1 MKFPAC
7 FNFQFSIQNFQ
18 SNLNVLKFKF
28 KNSFQISNF
37 KFQIIFLSFI
47 FLFLSSA
54 NSVLAQTNPPP
65 STNPDVPNNMH
76 TYTQSVMVEV
86 MAAMTCQLIGIDP
99 VNPSQ
104 KCLGIDSAS
113 KKIGFVDTSA
123 DSASSLQAGS
133 GQAGGAIG
141 FAGSMI
147 AVLYTPPLHTGDY
160 FSYLAQNFGI
170 AKPAYA
176 ATGFEGLSPLIK
188 IWSAFRNIVYL
199 LFVIVFIIIGVAI
212 MLRLH
217 IDPRTVM
224 TIENQIPKIIIGL
237 VMVTFSFAIAGFL
250 IDLMY
255 VSIYT
260 TFGIIK
266 DIPNVGNLG
275 GLDPA
280 NLQDVSPMKAVGG
293 LGSPWPGS
301 SGGINGMVNDAAL
314 STSGVI
320 KGMLGLGPLS
330 PIDFVPFL
338 RSLLDL
344 GQLVGINDLIHI
356 QRNSSAVSIAI
367 DLVSDIAGANMV
379 FNFLHIANPTIAGF
393 TIPLSAIPAIPAGI
407 AVSEGTRLVL
417 TELLPWLIAYL
428 VIFIAVLWA
437 LFRLW
442 FQLIIAYIYI
452 LIDVVF
458 APFWILAGLFPGS
471 SIGFGA
477 WLRDIVANL
486 SAFPVTIAMFLL
498 GKVFM
503 NAFSS
508 SPIPPAGSFVPPLIG
523 EAGTPGLLGSLIGIG
538 IILMTPQVVTMMRD
552 FLKAPN
558 LKYTAAI
565 GQAVGAGT
573 GVWTGAAGTTGG
585 LITAATFDV
594 TGRKR
599 TIDQEGAT
607 GALGGILQRIFRG

>member
-1 MKFPAC
+1 MKFPA
-7 FNFQFSIQNFQ
+7 
-18 SNLNVLKFKF
+18 
-28 KNSFQISNF
+28 
-37 KFQIIFLSFI
+37 FI
-47 FLFLSSA
+47 FSFLLFTIYYFLFTIPVYA
-54 NSVLAQTNPPP
+54 NTPPPNTNP
-65 STNPDVPNNMH
+65 NVPNNMH

-86 MAAMTCQLIGIDP
+86 MAAMTCQLTGIDP

-104 KCLGIDSAS
+104 QCLGIDSAS

-123 DSASSLQAGS
+123 GS

-141 FAGSMI
+141 FAGNMI

-160 FSYLAQNFGI
+160 FNYLAQNFGI

-199 LFVIVFIIIGVAI
+199 MFVVVFVVIGLAI

-250 IDLMY
+250 IDMMY
-255 VSIYT
+255 VSIYAVH
-260 TFGIIK
+260 GVIK

-275 GLDPA
+275 GLDPS
-280 NLQDVSPMKAVGG
+280 NIQGVTPMKAVGG
-293 LGSPWPGS
+293 LGSPLTP
-301 SGGINGMVNDAAL
+301 GGINGIVNSAAGSVKEVMKDIL
-314 STSGVI
+314 GLNSGFKGGVDFGSINKSFESCVSNPLTCNPIEAI
-320 KGMLGLGPLS
+320 KGVKVNIEIANFGMSFANIVVNIISIISAETVG
-330 PIDFVPFL
+330 
-338 RSLLDL
+338 SLLHKIIGNMTAL
-344 GQLVGINDLIHI
+344 GTSVIVDRAVLATTTVGAFVATRTALI
-356 QRNSSAVSIAI
+356 
-367 DLVSDIAGANMV
+367 
-379 FNFLHIANPTIAGF
+379 
-393 TIPLSAIPAIPAGI
+393 
-407 AVSEGTRLVL
+407 
-417 TELLPWLIAYL
+417 ELLPWLLAYL
-428 VIFIAVLWA
+428 VIFVAVLWA

-471 SIGFGA
+471 PIRFGT

-486 SAFPVTIAMFLL
+486 SAFPVTFGMFLL
-498 GKVFM
+498 GKVFV
-503 NAFSS
+503 NAFTPASG
-508 SPIPPAGSFVPPLIG
+508 IPPNAFVPPLIG
-523 EAGTPGLLGSLIGIG
+523 EAFKPDILGSLIGIG

-573 GVWTGAAGTTGG
+573 GVYTGAAGTGGG
-585 LITAATFDV
+585 LLVSSQFDITGQKYKSAAHRF
-594 TGRKR
+594 
-599 TIDQEGAT
+599 
-607 GALGGILQRIFRG
+607 GGILQYLASRTGFR

>member
-250 IDLMY
+250 IDMMY

-260 TFGIIK
+260 VHGVIQGMDIK
-266 DIPNVGNLG
+266 DKDNNNIA
-275 GLDPA
+275 DKFKPA
-280 NLQDVSPMKAVGG
+280 DMQGVSPFGAVGG
-293 LGSPWPGS
+293 LGGIS
-301 SGGINGMVNDAAL
+301 SIVKDASDGTAGTLNSLLGISQNY
-314 STSGVI
+314 
-320 KGMLGLGPLS
+320 PRLS
-330 PIDFVPFL
+330 PIQVSTTEPYIT
-338 RSLLDL
+338 L
-344 GQLVGINDLIHI
+344 GIPSISGSGGFINAAISTISVIGGYILGGIAA
-356 QRNSSAVSIAI
+356 SSFSTPVAGMAVHA
-367 DLVSDIAGANMV
+367 IAGVAAHDI
-379 FNFLHIANPTIAGF
+379 LQGLLRGGIANT
-393 TIPLSAIPAIPAGI
+393 
-407 AVSEGTRLVL
+407 
-417 TELLPWLIAYL
+417 IAYL
-428 VIFIAVLWA
+428 VLFIAVLWA

-471 SIGFGA
+471 QIGFGT

-486 SAFPVTIAMFLL
+486 SSFPVAIGMFML
-498 GKVFM
+498 GKLFM
-503 NAFSS
+503 EAFKKT
-508 SPIPPAGSFVPPLIG
+508 PTPGSEPFVPPLIG
-523 EAGTPGLLGSLIGIG
+523 APGGTELIGSLIGIG

-552 FLKAPN
+552 LLKAPN

-565 GQAVGAGT
+565 GQAVGVGT
-573 GVWTGAAGTTGG
+573 GAPGG
-585 LITAATFDV
+585 LIGGGAQLGT
-594 TGRKR
+594 
-599 TIDQEGAT
+599 TIFGIKN
-607 GALGGILQRIFRG
+607 LGLIKEIPVLKSFLGKGTSQPT